1 MIDNKARRTEQTEL
15 YDRTQLSTTRNLISS
30 ERINWILNF
39 FEWWDWSRLISD
51 EITEYIANLEITPYA
66 WGPNFTINSDPSH
79 KEKLLKEKSLKDKLA
94 FYISLFGRETAR
106 TVNIDDYRYI
116 QDSIRN
122 GLNNIEKYITNNFD
136 LSQKF
141 ILRHAALNSFKPKL
155 NPEERKKLDKTIL
168 KLKEFVEKEKLDKYT
183 FHFWQT
189 NDAQKIKKIE
199 EVFRILS
206 NSDLSSES
214 KEKLDGIATDFNL
227 SDKLIPLDE
236 LDQHYEDMSTALN
249 NMYTYNRWWMRVLA
263 KSSRIFRNADKRR
276 LNIILSKIEWTDRKK
291 FNEKT
296 YIKKLFEEKR
306 VDLNIELEKILND
319 EKIKDALQEANMT
332 EEHFT
337 RAYLEHYSQ
346 EFVIVAKQRLDSKR
360 KQVFWV
366 NKKDYDS
373 DINLWQKNQRQKVIS
388 IWRDIQTRWYAT
400 DDEIFILTNYL
411 KKSKHIYILWANEAD
426 NVNLRMALDTA
437 IANVTPNSN
446 DANRL
451 ILWNGILNQNEH
463 INPIFYWDDNRFN
476 SKQFTDRNHYAIA
489 NFARRTS
496 AMTSIFSKNYWQ
508 ATAKAVVWW
517 AAIWTAAYAWYAWA
531 WLISAIWLTSV
542 LTWGWAV
549 VWGFIWA
556 KYGHRLLNSYHSW
569 LSKERKGIAKGGVF
583 PLKIA
588 KVITYPLEKAWQ
600 WIDIWSSKIVDL
612 VKNTRTRTN
621 EIIENRT
628 RDSEFVK
635 TLTPDKVNNITSL
648 VAFWLNW
655 LFRWASEL
663 TTVVSNLWL
672 DIWETNERRAI
683 LNWIYSTQN
692 ARNMAEMAEQVD
704 IQSIIQEDIWLYE
717 KDWFVDEIKIKKTE
731 GLSKDIN
738 KWIKYYFDK
747 VSDRLTTK
755 SENLQLDIDSRTEE
769 LTQIT
774 DPDVKNVIAQIYS
787 DNKRVLNKSITN
799 IKKVKLLFQKD
810 VSKMDKDDLNRHFDD
825 INSIIKEIKN
835 LFDLELKKNNGRIE
849 SLEDPANPTKW
860 LIFKKQEEIDNRKNE
875 IVEFTKALS
884 SSTPPKW
891 WGSNQSTIK
900 PFLDSQ
906 ETFIKQKMLLNLEK
920 DKLIAINK
928 DIKSISD
935 VFELSST
942 PPTPGVNLIDEFQTA
957 CTTWLTTNV
966 DAKWKEILTAF
977 SK

>member
-1 MIDNKARRTEQTEL
+1 MIDNKARRSEQTEL

-30 ERINWILNF
+30 ERISWILNF

-51 EITEYIANLEITPYA
+51 EITEYIANLEITPFG

-106 TVNIDDYRYI
+106 TVNLDDYRYI

-122 GLNNIEKYITNNFD
+122 QLNNIEHYITNNFD

-141 ILRHAALNSFKPKL
+141 ILRHAALNTFKPKL
-155 NPEERKKLDKTIL
+155 NSEERKKLDKTIL
-168 KLKEFVEKEKLDKYT
+168 KLKEFVEKEKLGNYT

-199 EVFRILS
+199 EVFRILG

-227 SDKLIPLDE
+227 SEKLTPLDE
-236 LDQHYEDMSTALN
+236 LDQHYEDMSTSLN
-249 NMYTYNRWWMRVLA
+249 NMYTNNRWWIRVLA
-263 KSSRIFRNADKRR
+263 KSSRILWHADIRR
-276 LNIILSKIEWTDRKK
+276 LNIILSKIEWTDIKK

-296 YIKKLFEEKR
+296 YVKKLFEEKR

-332 EEHFT
+332 EEYFT
-337 RAYLEHYSQ
+337 RAYLEHFSQ

-373 DINLWQKNQRQKVIS
+373 DINLWQKNQKQKVIS
-388 IWRDIQTRWYAT
+388 IWEDIQTRWYAT

-411 KKSKHIYILWANEAD
+411 KKSKHIYILWANEAE
-426 NVNLRMALDTA
+426 NINLRMALDTA

-446 DANRL
+446 NANRL
-451 ILWNGILNQNEH
+451 ILRNGILAQNEH
-463 INPIFYWDDNRFN
+463 INPIFYWDDNRFD
-476 SKQFTDRNHYAIA
+476 SKQFTDRRHYAIA
-489 NFARRTS
+489 NFARKTS
-496 AMTSIFSKNYWQ
+496 AMTSIYSKNYWQ

-517 AAIWTAAYAWYAWA
+517 TVIWTAAYAWYAWA
-531 WLISAIWLTSV
+531 WLVSAIWVTSV
-542 LTWGWAV
+542 LTWAWVVAWAFV
-549 VWGFIWA
+549 WA
-556 KYGHRLLNSYHSW
+556 KYGHKLLTSYHTW

-628 RDSEFVK
+628 KDSEFVK
-635 TLTPDKVNNITSL
+635 TLTPDKINNITSL

-663 TTVVSNLWL
+663 TTVVSNFWL
-672 DIWETNERRAI
+672 DIWKTNERRYI

-692 ARNMAEMAEQVD
+692 AQNMREMAEQVD
-704 IQSIIQEDIWLYE
+704 VQSIIQEDIWLYE
-717 KDWFVDEIKIKKTE
+717 KDWFVDEIKIAKEKTF
-731 GLSKDIN
+731 SKDAN
-738 KWIKYYFDK
+738 KRIKYYFGK
-747 VSDRLTTK
+747 ISEKLTAKSD
-755 SENLQLDIDSRTEE
+755 NIQLDLNSRTEE

-774 DPDVKNVIAQIYS
+774 DPDIKNTITQIYS
-787 DNKRVLNKSITN
+787 NNKRHLDKAT
-799 IKKVKLLFQKD
+799 KGLQKLSSLFKTD
-810 VSKMDKDDLNRHFDD
+810 VSKNDIDDVKKHFEE
-825 INSIIKEIKN
+825 INSVINEVYMLYKLEIDKN
-835 LFDLELKKNNGRIE
+835 IDRINVLDW
-849 SLEDPANPTKW
+849 STW
-860 LIFKKQEEIDNRKNE
+860 LIAKKGAEVTSAEDRLNIFVTNIWTVWSNPARVTSVASPEPLQNAINN
-875 IVEFTKALS
+875 LS
-884 SSTPPKW
+884 KER
-891 WGSNQSTIK
+891 N
-900 PFLDSQ
+900 
-906 ETFIKQKMLLNLEK
+906 MLNLELE
-920 DKLIAINK
+920 KLKAINNDLESVK
-928 DIKSISD
+928 NILNQFLPIWTLNKIDDFYAKCN
-935 VFELSST
+935 T
-942 PPTPGVNLIDEFQTA
+942 WTIDEI
-957 CTTWLTTNV
+957 
-966 DAKWKEILTAF
+966 DDKWKEILTAF
-977 SK
+977 SN